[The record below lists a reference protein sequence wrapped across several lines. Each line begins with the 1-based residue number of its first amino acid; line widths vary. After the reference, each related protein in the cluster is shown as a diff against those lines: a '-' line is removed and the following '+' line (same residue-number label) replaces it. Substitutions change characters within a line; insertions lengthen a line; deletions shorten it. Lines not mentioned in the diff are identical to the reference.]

1 LKKALII
8 ITIFL
13 LPFFTFADEPT
24 DVQQTDNTIIA
35 QTQKKLYIQN
45 GAIESCNGNKFILR
59 KVSSKIEFFIN
70 DATLILLKMAGT
82 FTDIKE
88 NNYLV
93 VKGPHNKNT
102 ILANSVYIYNN
113 KDECDLFSDEKKS
126 SETSAKYS
134 FVLEGYVKKTE
145 PFLTITSGS
154 RDYIVSCDEDT
165 KFIINKI
172 TSKDDIKTGDS
183 VTLFFDKIISIRY
196 DNYPVKIIINKI
208 KIGE

>member
-1 LKKALII
+1 
-8 ITIFL
+8 
-13 LPFFTFADEPT
+13 
-24 DVQQTDNTIIA
+24 VQQTGNTISA
-35 QTQKKLYIQN
+35 QPQKKLYIQN

-70 DATLILLKMAGT
+70 DSTLVLLKMAGT
-82 FTDIKE
+82 FSDIKE
-88 NNYLV
+88 KNYIV

-113 KDECDLFSDEKKS
+113 KNECDLFSEEKKS
-126 SETSAKYS
+126 SETSTRYS
-134 FVLEGYVKKTE
+134 FVLEGYVIKTE
-145 PFLTITSGS
+145 PFLTISS
-154 RDYIVSCDEDT
+154 DSSNYVVSCDEDT

-172 TSKDDIKTGDS
+172 TSKDDIKPGDS

-196 DNYPVKIIINKI
+196 DNYPVKMIINKI